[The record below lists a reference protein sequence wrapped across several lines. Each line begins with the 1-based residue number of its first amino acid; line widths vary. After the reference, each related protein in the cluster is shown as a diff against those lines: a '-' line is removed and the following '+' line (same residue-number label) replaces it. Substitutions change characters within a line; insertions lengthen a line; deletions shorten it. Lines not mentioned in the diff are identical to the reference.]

1 MSIVTAESSVI
12 KLRKLLISEDQI
24 NFRIPA
30 IQRNYK
36 WDSKTAQELIKDII
50 DFSHYRKE
58 HPENTRAKSVGL
70 ITLYKKGGEYLVI
83 DGQQRFITLHLIIS
97 LLNIDKS
104 KMREL
109 VFERDLD
116 TKERKDFLENPNCS
130 AQNQSAHS
138 IDVYRMNRNR
148 DTMRNTLKDK
158 RGNLT
163 DEDIFEAIL
172 ELSCLCNYT
181 ENAPQQEFLNI
192 NAHKTRFSICDRVR
206 SNLISFSELYR
217 DELENNLG
225 LISSVLKLEGDSAEA
240 LSYKQA
246 VSKLYD
252 DILELLYKEIN
263 GQKVNTVFNNI
274 SGIYCTLISHTLLNP
289 DVTKES
295 RINILFEY
303 KLLSPTGN
311 NNKKELNYQKGFDFS
326 SSSSYIEMLE
336 YLSYCYEL
344 IRQLDEEFEC
354 GEIPSAR
361 SIVSMSTDRG
371 FLAAAKSLIDERIKL
386 YGANSSP
393 TMLHEILGSMNKL
406 YAVIHNIKEYF
417 IGDINSANS
426 FLEAYCHAEVS
437 REISNISRKENW
449 KLCLPYHDT
458 RCAITGS
465 GQYMINRFLAEIS
478 VIDDAQIDIPPLLNI
493 RSDEHLEFNGSSLF
507 GTEKVSAEDLFMHD
521 IVIPVIQRDYCMG
534 STFTEGGNNFLT
546 YLFKCLESGGDIDA
560 GCIIVGV
567 KSKEDSQIVYI
578 FDGQQR
584 TFTIY
589 NTLKYLNPDFD
600 SSYTFEGRKNKLSP
614 YSASSVENLKK
625 QLEIILKGKNDTKI
639 NIYNELLKRV
649 KFTVK
654 TVDEISS
661 AEQFFID
668 INDGVQL
675 EKYEIFKSV
684 LFDKIM
690 IKCAGLIEK
699 AIEVIE
705 NKTLTALFKLANA
718 TFNDMNLAA
727 RCAEEAEMMLADHIL
742 RRRYYN
748 NAKRAKW
755 PSPFIVAS
763 SENDVVESAAY
774 LEELDKE
781 DYEFML
787 DFLLVIAKAAV
798 SIGEAKK
805 PDYITEYINQSKG
818 SSTSDP
824 NDIVWNQIEE
834 LKNDTL
840 YIPSIPFKEDS
851 LNPFTIYS
859 LTRVCLFLFNLAKGS
874 DIPSRIEYLDQD
886 FILNSM
892 IDQKVDM
899 ENSILKKLQGE
910 LKVYFFRGYRNRPY
924 FGIGDHSTD
933 HISMTNST
941 ILLPPYY
948 SERGIITKNVI
959 GAYDIMRKYEYNETG
974 NHSAIFT
981 LHGRDEK
988 IDPIFFKDSYSAIAL
1003 LEFHPDIVRHYNILN
1018 TMVFQNSDIPT
1029 NTIYDFAYLKGV
1041 GESYHDFTLTNRTNA
1056 YKVTFS
1062 LA

>member
-36 WDSKTAQELIKDII
+36 WNSKKAQELIEAII

-58 HPENTRAKSVGL
+58 HPENTRAKSLGL

-116 TKERKDFLENPNCS
+116 TKERKEFLENPICS
-130 AQNQSAHS
+130 AQNQSAQS
-138 IDVYRMNRNR
+138 IDIYRMNINR
-148 DTMRNTLKDK
+148 ETMRNTLTEK
-158 RGNLT
+158 RGNLS

-172 ELSCLCNYT
+172 ELSCLCNYI

-217 DELENNLG
+217 DELDKNLE
-225 LISSVLKLEGDSAEA
+225 LVSSVLKLEGDIAES

-252 DILELLYKEIN
+252 DILELLYKEIE
-263 GQKVNTVFNNI
+263 GHKVKTVFNNI
-274 SGIYCTLISHTLLNP
+274 SGIYCTLISHTQLDP
-289 DVTKES
+289 DDTKES
-295 RINILFEY
+295 KINILYEY
-303 KLLSPTGN
+303 KLPSHTN
-311 NNKKELNYQKGFDFS
+311 QNKTNSNYQIDFDFS
-326 SSSSYIEMLE
+326 DSSSYIEALE

-361 SIVSMSTDRG
+361 SIISMSYDRG

-406 YAVIHNIKEYF
+406 NAVIHNIKEYF

-426 FLEAYCHAEVS
+426 FLEAYSHAEVS

-449 KLCLPYHDT
+449 MLCLPYHEI

-478 VIDDAQIDIPPLLNI
+478 DIDDAQIDIPPLLNI
-493 RSDEHLEFNGSSLF
+493 RSDEHLEFNGNSLF

-546 YLFKCLESGGDIDA
+546 YLFKCLESGRDIDA

-600 SSYTFEGRKNKLSP
+600 SIYTFEGRKNKLSP

-755 PSPFIVAS
+755 PSPFIVVS

-774 LEELDKE
+774 LEKLSEE

-787 DFLLVIAKAAV
+787 DFLLVIAKAAD
-798 SIGEAKK
+798 SIDKAKK
-805 PDYITEYINQSKG
+805 PDYITEYTNQSKG
-818 SSTSDP
+818 SSNSAA
-824 NDIVWNQIEE
+824 NYIIWNQIDEFKKDM
-834 LKNDTL
+834 LF
-840 YIPSIPFKEDS
+840 IPSIPFEDDS

-874 DIPSRIEYLDQD
+874 DVPKRINYLDQD

-892 IDQKVDM
+892 IDQNADT
-899 ENSILKKLQGE
+899 NDSILKQLEGE
-910 LKVYFFRGYRNRPY
+910 LKVYFFRGYRNYPY
-924 FGIGDHSTD
+924 FQIGTPSTTTTD
-933 HISMTNST
+933 HISMTNNT

-948 SERGIITKNVI
+948 SGWGIIIKCV
-959 GAYDIMRKYEYNETG
+959 GASDIMTKYKGTG

-981 LHGRDEK
+981 LHVRDDMIIPCFSSK
-988 IDPIFFKDSYSAIAL
+988 NYSEINL
-1003 LEFHPDIVRHYNILN
+1003 LSLNQNNEGVLNRVFYPGVIPANNIYC
-1018 TMVFQNSDIPT
+1018 FRYKNSI
-1029 NTIYDFAYLKGV
+1029 
-1041 GESYHDFTLTNRTNA
+1041 GESYQYIPLTNRTNA
-1056 YKVTFS
+1056 YKVTFI
-1062 LA
+1062 